1 MFLLV
6 TVASIPKAYAQSKKP
21 INTDSY
27 QNGKNYETEGS
38 ENLINPLNLMHKT
51 NFQRSRNG
59 GEFIE
64 DTMDNLSE
72 ATKSFRENRIKA
84 IRQQELKD

>member
-1 MFLLV
+1 
-6 TVASIPKAYAQSKKP
+6 
-21 INTDSY
+21 
-27 QNGKNYETEGS
+27 
-38 ENLINPLNLMHKT
+38 MHKT